1 MRYYGYLSADLLS
14 FSCLPAYFPVIMM
27 NIKNQRKNITTLP
40 DGRCFSWY
48 DSGPETGIPVVF
60 CTGAGMSGS
69 LGFGISYLE
78 HNKVRLITPD
88 RPGLSD
94 SSRDTGK
101 SLKSFAT
108 DITFLMQS
116 LGYTCFHVA
125 GFSQGAVYAMAL
137 AYYAE
142 VSALALISGQDQ
154 FDYPAT
160 RALLSA
166 DVIDMQNNAQ
176 AQPDGFA
183 AWIRENI
190 TADWLMNFILNY
202 SGETDLVV
210 YQAVDFLPAYRQCM
224 AEAFSHGNEG
234 YTQDL
239 LIAMQEWGFTPEQIT
254 CPVSLWYGEKDSSTM
269 HSPDGGKIL
278 AGRFPQAEHHLFAE
292 EGGSLLWTQ
301 SQAILQALIR

>member
-1 MRYYGYLSADLLS
+1 
-14 FSCLPAYFPVIMM
+14 M
-27 NIKNQRKNITTLP
+27 NIKNQRKNITLLP

-69 LGFGISYLE
+69 AGFGIPYLAD
-78 HNKVRLITPD
+78 NNIRLITPD
-88 RPGLSD
+88 RPGLGN
-94 SSRDTGK
+94 SSPDAGK
-101 SLKSFAT
+101 SPESFAA
-108 DITFLMQS
+108 DVTFLMHS
-116 LGYTCFHVA
+116 LGYTRFRAA

-137 AYYAE
+137 AYYAQ

-154 FDYPAT
+154 FDYPPT

-166 DVIDMQNNAQ
+166 DIIDMQKNART
-176 AQPDGFA
+176 QPDGFTS
-183 AWIRENI
+183 WVRENI
-190 TADWLMNFILNY
+190 TADWLMSFILNY
-202 SGETDLVV
+202 SGETDLAV
-210 YQAVDFLPAYRQCM
+210 YQAADFLPAYRQCM
-224 AEAFSHGNEG
+224 TEAFSQGNEG

-254 CPVSLWYGEKDSSTM
+254 CPVSLWYGEKDTSTV

-278 AGRFPQAEHHLFAE
+278 AGRFPRAEHHLFAE

-301 SQAILQALIR
+301 SQAILQALARA